1 MPELE
6 RDGDVHLLDLGD
18 GENRLERDT
27 LGHLHRL
34 LDQVESSPAPRALA
48 TVATGKF
55 WCNGFDQDWM
65 AAHPDQVDQLL
76 QDFRDLLARLVT
88 FPVPTVAALQGH
100 AFAAGAML
108 ALAHD
113 FRVIRA
119 DRGYFCLPEID
130 LRRALSPAS
139 IALVQAK
146 VPPPVVPELLIA
158 ARRYGGADAVD
169 AGLAGLAVP
178 ADDLRARAVE
188 LAASLAGKD
197 PPTLAAVKLRTYG
210 SIVEQLRG
218 EARGT

>member
-1 MPELE
+1 MVRSLG
-6 RDGDVHLLDLGD
+6 RDGHVHLLELGD
-18 GENRLERDT
+18 GENRLDREG
-27 LGHLHRL
+27 LSHLHRL
-34 LDQVESSPAPRALA
+34 LDEVESSPAPRALA

-88 FPVPTVAALQGH
+88 FPVPTVAGLQGH

-113 FRVIRA
+113 FRVVRD

-146 VPPPVVPELLIA
+146 VPAPVVPELLIA
-158 ARRYGGADAVD
+158 ARRYGGADAVH
-169 AGLAGLAVP
+169 AGLASVAAS
-178 ADDLRARAVE
+178 ADDLRARTVE
-188 LAASLAGKD
+188 LAASLADKD
-197 PPTLAAVKLRTYG
+197 PATLGAIKQRAYG
-210 SIVEQLRG
+210 SIVERLRG
-218 EARGT
+218 ERS

>member
-1 MPELE
+1 VPELG

-18 GENRLERDT
+18 GENRLDRDT
-27 LGHLHRL
+27 LAHLHLL
-34 LDQVESSPAPRALA
+34 LDEVESSPAPRALA
-48 TVATGKF
+48 TVGSGKF

-65 AAHPDQVDQLL
+65 AAHPDQVDRLL
-76 QDFRDLLARLVT
+76 QDFRDLLARWVT

-113 FRVIRA
+113 FRLMRD
-119 DRGYFCLPEID
+119 DRGYLCLPEID

-158 ARRYGGADAVD
+158 ARRYGGTDAVN
-169 AGLAGLAVP
+169 AGLASLAAP
-178 ADDLRARAVE
+178 ADDLRTRAVE

-197 PPTLAAVKLRTYG
+197 PPTLAAVKLRAYG
-210 SIVEQLRG
+210 SIVEHLRG
-218 EARGT
+218 EAAGA

>member
-1 MPELE
+1 MPELG
-6 RDGDVHLLDLGD
+6 RAGDVHLLDLGG
-18 GENRLERDT
+18 GENRLDRDAVR
-27 LGHLHRL
+27 HLHHL
-34 LDQVESSPAPRALA
+34 LDEVESSPPPRALA
-48 TVATGKF
+48 TVASGKF

-65 AAHPDQVDQLL
+65 AAHPDQIDQLL

-88 FPVPTVAALQGH
+88 FPVPTVAGLQGH

-113 FRVIRA
+113 FRVVRE

-158 ARRYGGADAVD
+158 GRRYGGADAVH
-169 AGLAGLAVP
+169 AGLASGAAP

-188 LAASLAGKD
+188 LAASLADKD
-197 PPTLAAVKLRTYG
+197 PPTLAAVKERAYG
-210 SIVEQLRG
+210 SIVERLRG
-218 EARGT
+218 EGP